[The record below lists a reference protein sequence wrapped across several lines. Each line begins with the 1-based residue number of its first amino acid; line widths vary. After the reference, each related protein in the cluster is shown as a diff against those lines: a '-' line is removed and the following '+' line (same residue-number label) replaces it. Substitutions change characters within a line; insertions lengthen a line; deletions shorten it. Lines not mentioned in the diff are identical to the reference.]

1 MANILFSYELTLRE
15 LDARLLLGYVQT
27 AQNGHQVY
35 ISDMKKIEMLA
46 RFNLIKNF
54 ILLVKSITP
63 SQIKI
68 ERHGYMKEKG
78 VFVTSLDEEGFHRLG
93 DNYYEDF
100 ISNRY
105 GDVTLEQVESVFT
118 WSEKEANVINKKFP
132 GHEKIH
138 IVGNPIVDLWSWK
151 FKDYW
156 GAPEECTRINICSS
170 LL

>member
-15 LDARLLLGYVQT
+15 LDARLLLGYVA

-68 ERHGYMKEKG
+68 ERHGYMKEKR
-78 VFVTSLDEEGFHRLG
+78 S
-93 DNYYEDF
+93 
-100 ISNRY
+100 IC
-105 GDVTLEQVESVFT
+105 
-118 WSEKEANVINKKFP
+118 NKP
-132 GHEKIH
+132 
-138 IVGNPIVDLWSWK
+138 
-151 FKDYW
+151 
-156 GAPEECTRINICSS
+156 
-170 LL
+170 